1 MEMAAAEF
9 EQSAKQLGARI
20 VEFSLEPPAFGQI
33 RVAIEMRKL
42 RHPISPAY
50 ARGVCSATISRQGR
64 SQGRTGGPDPR
75 SSSKNSAAFSANPLI
90 PLL

>member
-1 MEMAAAEF
+1 MEKAAAEF

-20 VEFSLEPPAFGQI
+20 VEFSREPPAFGQI

-50 ARGVCSATISRQGR
+50 AHGVWQRHDLETRKK
-64 SQGRTGGPDPR
+64 PR
-75 SSSKNSAAFSANPLI
+75 SHRRA
-90 PLL
+90 

>member
-1 MEMAAAEF
+1 MEKAAAEF

-42 RHPISPAY
+42 RHPISR
-50 ARGVCSATISRQGR
+50 ARRLAAHDLETRKK
-64 SQGRTGGPDPR
+64 PR
-75 SSSKNSAAFSANPLI
+75 SHRRA
-90 PLL
+90 